1 MGQLEIMGAI
11 KREVSAVLTA
21 DDSSSRPRPAA
32 VADQVVHLGPKG
44 LTFST
49 DQYVPEWTEV
59 GVEMRVP
66 SHGVRKDQQ
75 IDCRGVVVQCA
86 RRDEG
91 RGFEVSLLF
100 LDLPKK
106 AHPHLSGHAAPLRV
120 SISR

>member
-1 MGQLEIMGAI
+1 MGAS
-11 KREVSAVLTA
+11 KREDAVVATA
-21 DDSSSRPRPAA
+21 EDSNPRPHTTA
-32 VADQVVHLGPKG
+32 VANQVVHLGPKG
-44 LTFST
+44 LTFAT

-59 GVEMRVP
+59 GVEMRLP
-66 SHGVRKDQQ
+66 SNGPRKDQQ

-86 RRDEG
+86 RRQAG

-106 AHPHLSGHAAPLRV
+106 AHPHLNGHATPLHV